1 LASFFGIAGRR
12 YSYPL
17 LVAAPFGADSRLGA
31 RQIFMAVGTDRGSR
45 SSELITLMTADLE
58 AVSNRVLEVTELS
71 YPVASSVI
79 REIVLAGGKRLR
91 PMLVLL
97 AGRPF
102 AYDANFDELITAAA
116 GVELL
121 HVASLVHDDTIDRAA
136 LRRGKPT
143 LNSVMSVG
151 GTILVGDFL
160 FAQSAMLAA
169 RTGDV
174 RVVSVFAATLGD
186 LCDGQLNELFDAH
199 RLDQDIDTYMRRIS
213 GKTASLYSGAA
224 EMGAILGRTDA
235 ATIADIRSFAHD
247 IGLAFQIQDD
257 VLDLTSD
264 DIELGK
270 PVGND
275 LRQGTVTLPTLL
287 YAKRIDLHG
296 DEGQLLRHVVTDD
309 TFADDEVDE
318 LIAAIRASGA
328 IEDAR
333 AESERLHTRALTR
346 LDVLGDSEH
355 RENLIRWADLALTTA

>member
-1 LASFFGIAGRR
+1 
-12 YSYPL
+12 
-17 LVAAPFGADSRLGA
+17 
-31 RQIFMAVGTDRGSR
+31 MA
-45 SSELITLMTADLE
+45 ADLE
-58 AVSNRVLEVTELS
+58 SVSSRVLEVTELS

-91 PMLVLL
+91 PLLVLL

-102 AYDANFDELITAAA
+102 AYDANFDELVTAAA

-174 RVVSVFAATLGD
+174 RVVAVFAGTLGQ
-186 LCDGQLNELFDAH
+186 LCDGQLLELFDAH
-199 RLDQDIDTYMRRIS
+199 KTDQDVEAYMRRIS
-213 GKTASLYSGAA
+213 GKTASLFAGAA
-224 EMGAILGRTDA
+224 EMGAILGRADDQ
-235 ATIADIRSFAHD
+235 TIAEIRAFAHD

-257 VLDLTSD
+257 ILDLTKSD
-264 DIELGK
+264 DVLGK
-270 PVGND
+270 PAGND

-287 YAKRIDLHG
+287 FAQRTARNSEDWS
-296 DEGQLLRHVVTDD
+296 LLNHVIS
-309 TFADDEVDE
+309 DDEISDDDVNR
-318 LIAAIRASGA
+318 LIERIRLSGA
-328 IEDAR
+328 IDDA
-333 AESERLHTRALTR
+333 AGTAERLRTSALAR
-346 LDVLGDSEH
+346 LDTIPDNEH
-355 RENLIRWADLALTTA
+355 RDNLLGWADLALSVL

>member
-1 LASFFGIAGRR
+1 MASFFGIAGRR

-102 AYDANFDELITAAA
+102 AYEANFDELITAAA

-235 ATIADIRSFAHD
+235 PRSLIFGPLRTI
-247 IGLAFQIQDD
+247 
-257 VLDLTSD
+257 LDWPFRYRMMCW
-264 DIELGK
+264 I
-270 PVGND
+270 
-275 LRQGTVTLPTLL
+275 
-287 YAKRIDLHG
+287 
-296 DEGQLLRHVVTDD
+296 
-309 TFADDEVDE
+309 
-318 LIAAIRASGA
+318 
-328 IEDAR
+328 
-333 AESERLHTRALTR
+333 
-346 LDVLGDSEH
+346 
-355 RENLIRWADLALTTA
+355 